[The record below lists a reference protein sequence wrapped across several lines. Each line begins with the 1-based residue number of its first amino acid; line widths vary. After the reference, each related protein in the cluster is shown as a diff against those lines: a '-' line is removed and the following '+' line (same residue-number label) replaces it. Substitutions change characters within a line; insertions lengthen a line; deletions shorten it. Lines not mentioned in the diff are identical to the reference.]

1 MKKVFLGSLLV
12 AGMTF
17 AQDQTKVDKV
27 SGNERQG
34 LATQSPRVHVAK
46 NRRHH
51 KKGYTNARTDHTVSD
66 KKTVN
71 AYVPQ
76 GK

>member
-1 MKKVFLGSLLV
+1 MNKVLFGSLLV
-12 AGMTF
+12 AGMIF
-17 AQDQTKVDKV
+17 GQDQTKVDKV

-34 LATQSPRVHVAK
+34 LATQSPPVHVAK
-46 NRRHH
+46 SHRHH
-51 KKGYTNARTDHTVSD
+51 KKGNTNARTNHTVSD